1 MSHFLELSLH
11 DQLTTY
17 LFRFR
22 WVELQINSL
31 CDPDYI
37 HVSQDVDETLDRLPE
52 TLEET
57 YSGTM
62 TKFKRYSEYSR
73 TAVES
78 LLKFLMVS
86 KRILTFS
93 EMMKAVSTKSRRR
106 DESLDPDHLVRMSLS
121 LVVIDNE
128 SLVFRFAHLSV
139 REFLEKRV
147 DYAGEPAHA
156 LAAEACLSS
165 LVASTE
171 TELFSTRMR
180 FEDYTV
186 LYWAHHCQYAGTE
199 RAKGSLKELLL
210 LFLGLHDDKR
220 AFERWT
226 HAWKA
231 ATLRG
236 VPSEIFE
243 CLSDSLASPT
253 QPLFVTC
260 VYGFRE
266 LVEPLAGAD
275 LALVETRNSRRRNCF
290 EVAAFH
296 GQEEILRTLFRL
308 KPLVASSEE
317 LRDRLLAAGAG
328 GHVLTFELLRK
339 TLNPTRVDDATVV
352 AAAQNTKYSKEMM
365 HYLLDQFSNYT
376 ATETVIKEVA
386 QTTQSCQALS
396 HLIQSAGQTRISKDV
411 LKAGAR
417 NSKCRSGVSAFLL
430 EYSDTSE
437 REMITEDI
445 ILEAMKRGWG
455 DEDPF
460 ELVSALFQH
469 APDLEVSSH
478 IIEAAAACDAG
489 NGRLLDLFLA
499 RTSNYDNVKE
509 ALACA
514 AGNVYG
520 GKSVVTYLLDR
531 YPGVEVTNWALQ
543 KAALNEIEAQAITNL
558 LLAASPELQITEE
571 TLLTAVRI
579 PDGKDGRSLSIIL
592 ERKSWSTEILL

>member
-1 MSHFLELSLH
+1 
-11 DQLTTY
+11 
-17 LFRFR
+17 
-22 WVELQINSL
+22 
-31 CDPDYI
+31 
-37 HVSQDVDETLDRLPE
+37 
-52 TLEET
+52 
-57 YSGTM
+57 
-62 TKFKRYSEYSR
+62 
-73 TAVES
+73 
-78 LLKFLMVS
+78 
-86 KRILTFS
+86 
-93 EMMKAVSTKSRRR
+93 
-106 DESLDPDHLVRMSLS
+106 
-121 LVVIDNE
+121 
-128 SLVFRFAHLSV
+128 
-139 REFLEKRV
+139 
-147 DYAGEPAHA
+147 
-156 LAAEACLSS
+156 
-165 LVASTE
+165 
-171 TELFSTRMR
+171 MR
-180 FEDYTV
+180 FGDYTV
-186 LYWAHHCQYAGTE
+186 LYWAHHCQYAGLE
-199 RAKGSLKELLL
+199 RAKGSLKELLFT
-210 LFLGLHDDKR
+210 FLGLHDDKR

-226 HAWKA
+226 HALKV
-231 ATLRG
+231 ATFRG
-236 VPSEIFE
+236 VPIEIFE
-243 CLSDSLASPT
+243 RLSDSLASPT

-275 LALVETRNSRRRNCF
+275 LALVETRNSRRNCF

-328 GHVLTFELLRK
+328 GHVLTFEFLRK

-376 ATETVIKEVA
+376 ATETVIEEVA

-396 HLIQSAGQTRISKDV
+396 HLIQTAGQTQISKDV

-417 NSKCRSGVSAFLL
+417 NLKCRSGVLAFLL

-437 REMITEDI
+437 REVITEDI
-445 ILEAMKRGWG
+445 ILGAMKRGWD

-460 ELVSALFQH
+460 ELVSALFKH

-543 KAALNEIEAQAITNL
+543 KAALNGNEAQAITNL

-579 PDGKDGRSLSIIL
+579 PDWEDGRSLSTIL
-592 ERKSWSTEILL
+592 ERKSWSTEVLL